1 MDVEDVATTGGNNK
15 PPTGVPKAP
24 VPTSS
29 SANPPTG
36 APKRA
41 NASGQKVTP
50 TKTTGVQKA
59 GPAKTTS
66 AATQLVAASDSDVR
80 GLRVFVPDGKGG
92 FSGVQPGD
100 AVFDCTASI
109 IGLALDLLETRSSII
124 ALRMNMTRVL
134 DASQHIPKLR
144 NMQDDDIEPT
154 IRSYLAAIR
163 ASFPHVL
170 VSDMYGMAGKNG
182 RTNKKEWKDGAKPK
196 TATVIELSA
205 MLVGRLA
212 AARKALQTAPS
223 EAQMRHFR
231 NLHLRLSLTMAH
243 ELVHVFNL
251 YLQGSQHNHTPP
263 HVSYG
268 PYGDDKVG
276 ESGRYWEYWTLG
288 GWVDMRADSNGLETI
303 ALRDTH
309 GQKAWRLTA
318 GVIDGLLGR
327 DFRKWLQPSTPL
339 NDEEHP
345 KGRFVD
351 KMTPL
356 DWKNRYTDVFPRL
369 PPPAKGAAPPQPE
382 LSPKQI
388 AMLMGAEVM
397 KSAKFNVCGQDLGA
411 FGLEPRTKLRLAA

>member
-1 MDVEDVATTGGNNK
+1 MK
-15 PPTGVPKAP
+15 PPPMNPPLAP
-24 VPTSS
+24 VPTGRSG
-29 SANPPTG
+29 NPPTG
-36 APKRA
+36 APQPTSQKKA
-41 NASGQKVTP
+41 TTSGQK
-50 TKTTGVQKA
+50 TTT
-59 GPAKTTS
+59 PAKPTSAQGTTS
-66 AATQLVAASDSDVR
+66 TKAASAASKLVPASDSDVR
-80 GLRVFVPDGKGG
+80 ELRVFVPDAKGG
-92 FSGVQPGD
+92 FDSIQPGN

-134 DASQHIPKLR
+134 DASQHIPRLR

-154 IRSYLAAIR
+154 IRKYLAAIR
-163 ASFPHVL
+163 ASFPHVV
-170 VSDMYGMAGKNG
+170 VSDKYGMATMNG
-182 RTNKKEWKDGAKPK
+182 RTNKREWKEGASPK
-196 TATVIELSA
+196 TATVIELNA
-205 MLVGRLA
+205 M
-212 AARKALQTAPS
+212 KMQTAPS

-263 HVSYG
+263 HVTYG
-268 PYGDDKVG
+268 PYGDDQVG

-288 GWVDMRADSNGLETI
+288 GWVDMRADGNGIETI

-309 GQKAWRLTA
+309 GQKAWRLTT

-327 DFRKWLQPSTPL
+327 EFDKWLQRGTPL

-351 KMTPL
+351 RMTPL
-356 DWKNRYTDVFPRL
+356 DWKNKYTDVFPRL
-369 PPPAKGAAPPQPE
+369 PAPAKGAAPPQPE
-382 LSPKQI
+382 LTTKQV

-397 KSAKFNVCGQDLGA
+397 KSAKYNVSGKDLEA
-411 FGLEPRTKLRLAA
+411 FGLDPRTKLRLAA